1 MLTWMDRIYL
11 LDWIL
16 EHGFVAMIA
25 GAFVAILAANNLGV
39 PLFMWKG
46 KAIRRFMAT
55 TWLARMHRSNATG
68 EVA

>member
-1 MLTWMDRIYL
+1 MMGSIYL

-16 EHGFVAMIA
+16 EHGFVTMIA

-46 KAIRRFMAT
+46 KAIRKFMYNSAIGR
-55 TWLARMHRSNATG
+55 LHRKNATIG
-68 EVA
+68 DVA